1 METPVTPP
9 LSAEDQSKDDFHNR
23 LSSLC
28 NAMVAAHGHDF
39 TVGSLV
45 LAARF
50 IVEGKPMIKADVAQ
64 LDAAQTQPA

>member
-1 METPVTPP
+1 MQTPDTPP

-39 TVGSLV
+39 TVGTLV

-50 IVEGKPMIKADVAQ
+50 LVEGKPMVKANASPV
-64 LDAAQTQPA
+64 DATQTQPA

>member
-1 METPVTPP
+1 MDTPVTPP

-28 NAMVAAHGHDF
+28 NAMVAAHGSDF
-39 TVGSLV
+39 TVGTLV

-50 IVEGKPMIKADVAQ
+50 LVEGKPMVKADAPK
-64 LDAAQTQPA
+64 TQPA

>member
-1 METPVTPP
+1 MNNPVTPP

-28 NAMVAAHGHDF
+28 NAMIATHGSDF
-39 TVGSLV
+39 TVGTLV

-50 IVEGKPMIKADVAQ
+50 IVEGKPMVKADAP
-64 LDAAQTQPA
+64 QTQPA

>member
-39 TVGSLV
+39 TVGTLV

-50 IVEGKPMIKADVAQ
+50 IVERKPMIKADAAQ

>member
-39 TVGSLV
+39 TVGTLV

-50 IVEGKPMIKADVAQ
+50 IVERKPMIKADAAQ
-64 LDAAQTQPA
+64 LDAAQKQPA

>member
-1 METPVTPP
+1 METSATPP

-28 NAMVAAHGHDF
+28 NAMIAAHGHDF
-39 TVGSLV
+39 TVGTLV

-50 IVEGKPMIKADVAQ
+50 IVEGKPMVKADAPQ
-64 LDAAQTQPA
+64 PDTAQTQPA

>member
-1 METPVTPP
+1 MQTPDTPP

-39 TVGSLV
+39 TVGTLV

-50 IVEGKPMIKADVAQ
+50 IVERKPMVKGDTPPV
-64 LDAAQTQPA
+64 DAPQTQPA

>member
-39 TVGSLV
+39 TVGTLV

-50 IVEGKPMIKADVAQ
+50 IVERKPMIKAEAAQ
-64 LDAAQTQPA
+64 LDAAQKQPA

>member
-23 LSSLC
+23 LSRLC

-39 TVGSLV
+39 TVGTLV

>member
-39 TVGSLV
+39 TVGTLV

>member
-28 NAMVAAHGHDF
+28 NAMIAAHGSDF
-39 TVGSLV
+39 TVGTLV

-50 IVEGKPMIKADVAQ
+50 IVEGKPMIKDDAPQ
-64 LDAAQTQPA
+64 LDASQTQPA

>member
-28 NAMVAAHGHDF
+28 NAMIAAHGNDF
-39 TVGSLV
+39 TVGTLV

-50 IVEGKPMIKADVAQ
+50 IVEGKPMVKADAP
-64 LDAAQTQPA
+64 QTQPA

>member
-1 METPVTPP
+1 MCSSDLP

-28 NAMVAAHGHDF
+28 NAMIAAHGSDF
-39 TVGSLV
+39 TVGTLV

-50 IVEGKPMIKADVAQ
+50 IVEGKPMVKADEPQ
-64 LDAAQTQPA
+64 SQPA

>member
-39 TVGSLV
+39 TVGTLV

-50 IVEGKPMIKADVAQ
+50 IVEGKPMIKADAAP